1 MKEECLLVDETDKV
15 TGSASKRHCHQLDA
29 EGKSPLHRAFSIFV
43 FDAKD
48 RLLLQQR
55 SDAKITFPGLWTNT
69 CCSHPLAVESEMDT
83 SQEAIGVKRA
93 AQRKVQH
100 ELGIPPEEV
109 PVDKM
114 TYLTRILYA
123 AKCDGDVWGENEL
136 DYILFLKATGTIS
149 VEPNPNEVKEIKYVA
164 LDELDGFLE
173 SQQTEGHGITP
184 WFKHISET
192 FLKHWWE
199 NLDNIDNLKNHND
212 IKKF

>member
-1 MKEECLLVDETDKV
+1 MKHTLSPV
-15 TGSASKRHCHQLDA
+15 TFIYTRQFFA
-29 EGKSPLHRAFSIFV
+29 
-43 FDAKD
+43 
-48 RLLLQQR
+48 
-55 SDAKITFPGLWTNT
+55 
-69 CCSHPLAVESEMDT
+69 
-83 SQEAIGVKRA
+83 GVKRA

-100 ELGIPPEEV
+100 ELGIPPEQV